1 VPASGGIDTA
11 RSGLSFTLMTLGGIG
26 GLAAFGFFG
35 LVAGPVIIAVFML
48 VLEMYQ
54 SEFVPDPELGHK
66 PEPSS
71 ETTQT
76 GS

>member
-1 VPASGGIDTA
+1 VA
-11 RSGLSFTLMTLGGIG
+11 LGGIG

-54 SEFVPDPELGHK
+54 SEFVPDPESAQK
-66 PEPSS
+66 PELHS
-71 ETTQT
+71 EKTQT